1 MSKKSNPT
9 VIGAFVVGAV
19 VLLAVGAAMF
29 GGAEL
34 LAKRGIFVAYFTEDT
49 QGLRV
54 GSNVM
59 MNGVHIGFVSEMS
72 LLVDRDNF
80 ESETEVIIEFLP
92 ETVILTQNG
101 VPIEDRLIGQE
112 VSHQELVHV
121 GGLRATLQ
129 SESFVTGQLL
139 IDMRFR
145 PETTAVMRGGENAPY
160 PEIPTI
166 RSDIQEALANI
177 KSWMGDFGKKVDPE
191 ELADRLNGILR
202 GLDELVNSQDL
213 RDSLAGI
220 DAIINKEDT
229 QELTATLRV
238 TLEEFRSAAN
248 DAGSLI
254 RNADTKLET
263 VEMKLIGEKL
273 VATLDEAQGALAAA
287 KLQLRGETG
296 ESYQLGKTLM
306 EVERA
311 ARAMR
316 ELLDYLERNPE
327 ALLQGKE

>member
-59 MNGVHIGFVSEMS
+59 MNGVHIGFVSDMS

-101 VPIEDRLIGQE
+101 VPIGDRLTSE
-112 VSHQELVHV
+112 VSHDELIHV

-177 KSWMGDFGKKVDPE
+177 KSWMGDFGKKVNPE

-327 ALLQGKE
+327 ALLQGKD

>member
-19 VLLAVGAAMF
+19 LLLAIGAILF

-34 LAKRGIFVAYFTEDT
+34 LAKRNIFVAYFTEDT

-59 MNGVHIGFVSEMS
+59 MNGVHIGFVSNMA
-72 LLVDRDNF
+72 LLIDRDNF
-80 ESETEVIIEFLP
+80 ESETEVTMEILP
-92 ETVILTQNG
+92 ESWVLTHDG
-101 VPIEDRLIGQE
+101 VPIEDRQISEISHEELINR
-112 VSHQELVHV
+112 

-145 PETTAVMRGGENAPY
+145 PETAPVMRGGENAPY

-166 RSDIQEALANI
+166 RSDIKEALANI
-177 KSWMGDFGKKVDPE
+177 KNWMTDFGENVDPE
-191 ELADRLNGILR
+191 ELADRINGILR

-213 RDSLAGI
+213 RESLAGI

-229 QELTATLRV
+229 QELTATLQA
-238 TLEEFRSAAN
+238 TLKEFSSAAS

-254 RNADTKLET
+254 RNADTKLDT
-263 VEMKLIGEKL
+263 VELKPVIERL
-273 VATLDEAQGALAAA
+273 VATLDEAEATLAAA
-287 KLQLRGETG
+287 KFQLRGESVQ
-296 ESYQLGKTLM
+296 SYQLGTTLK
-306 EVERA
+306 EIEGA

-327 ALLQGKE
+327 AILQGKDQ

>member
-34 LAKRGIFVAYFTEDT
+34 LAKRDIYVLYFTEDT

-59 MNGVHIGFVSEMS
+59 MNGVHIGFVSNMT
-72 LLVDRDNF
+72 LLIDRDNF
-80 ESETEVIIEFLP
+80 ESQTEVTMEILP
-92 ETVILTQNG
+92 GSWVLTQDG
-101 VPIEDRLIGQE
+101 VPIGDSQASEISHDELINR
-112 VSHQELVHV
+112 

-145 PETTAVMRGGENAPY
+145 PETVAVMRGDEHAPH

-177 KSWMGDFGKKVDPE
+177 KNWMTDFGKKVDPE

-220 DAIINKEDT
+220 DAIINKQET
-229 QELTATLRV
+229 QELTTTLQA
-238 TLEEFRSAAN
+238 TLEEFRSAAS

-254 RNADTKLET
+254 RNADTKLDELELNLI
-263 VEMKLIGEKL
+263 VERL
-273 VATLDEAQGALAAA
+273 VSTLDEAEATLAAA
-287 KLQLRGETG
+287 KVMLRGE
-296 ESYQLGKTLM
+296 SVQFHQLGATLK

-311 ARAMR
+311 ARALR
-316 ELLDYLERNPE
+316 ELMDYLERNPE
-327 ALLQGKE
+327 ALLQGKD

>member
-19 VLLAVGAAMF
+19 LLLAIGAILF

-34 LAKRGIFVAYFTEDT
+34 LAKRNIFVAYFTEDT

-59 MNGVHIGFVSEMS
+59 MNGVHIGFVSGMA
-72 LLVDRDNF
+72 LLVDRDDF
-80 ESETEVIIEFLP
+80 ESKTEVTIEILP
-92 ETVILTQNG
+92 ESFTVTKDG
-101 VPIEDRLIGQE
+101 VKVGDATDSGVRYE
-112 VSHQELVHV
+112 ELVGK

-139 IDMRFR
+139 VEMRFR
-145 PETTAVMRGGENAPY
+145 PDTEPILRGGDHAPY

-166 RSDIQEALANI
+166 RSDIKEALANI
-177 KSWMGDFGKKVDPE
+177 KNWMTDFGENVDPE
-191 ELADRLNGILR
+191 ELADRINGILR

-213 RDSLAGI
+213 RESLAGI

-229 QELTATLRV
+229 QELTATLQA
-238 TLEEFRSAAN
+238 TLKEFSSAAS

-254 RNADTKLET
+254 RNADTKLDT
-263 VEMKLIGEKL
+263 VELKPVIERL
-273 VATLDEAQGALAAA
+273 VATLDEAEATLAAA
-287 KLQLRGETG
+287 KFQLRGESVQ
-296 ESYQLGKTLM
+296 SYQLGATLK
-306 EVERA
+306 EIEGA

-327 ALLQGKE
+327 ALLQGKDQ

>member
-9 VIGAFVVGAV
+9 VIGGFVVGAV
-19 VLLAVGAAMF
+19 LLLAVGAALF

-59 MNGVHIGFVSEMS
+59 MNGVHIGFVSDMA
-72 LLVDRDNF
+72 LLVDRDDF
-80 ESETEVIIEFLP
+80 ESLTEVIIEFLP
-92 ETVILTQNG
+92 ESLILTRDG
-101 VPIEDRLIGQE
+101 VPIGDPQTSEISHEELIKK
-112 VSHQELVHV
+112 

-145 PETTAVMRGGENAPY
+145 PQTAPVMRGGENAPY

-177 KSWMGDFGKKVDPE
+177 KNWMTNFGKKVDPE

-220 DAIINKEDT
+220 EAFINKEET
-229 QELTATLRV
+229 QELTATLQT
-238 TLEEFRSAAN
+238 TLEEFRSAAS

-254 RNADTKLET
+254 RNADTKLDTLEL
-263 VEMKLIGEKL
+263 KLIVERL
-273 VATLDEAQGALAAA
+273 VATLDEAQAALAAA
-287 KLQLRGETG
+287 NFQLRGESVQ
-296 ESYQLGKTLM
+296 SYQLGMTLK
-306 EVERA
+306 EVEGA

-327 ALLQGKE
+327 ALLQGKKK

>member
-1 MSKKSNPT
+1 MSNKSNPT

-19 VLLAVGAAMF
+19 LLLAVGAALF

-34 LAKRGIFVAYFTEDT
+34 LAKRSIFVAYFTEDT

-59 MNGVHIGFVSEMS
+59 MNGVHIGFVSDMA
-72 LLVDRDNF
+72 LLVDRDDF
-80 ESETEVIIEFLP
+80 ESLTEVIIEFLP
-92 ETVILTQNG
+92 ESLILTRDG
-101 VPIEDRLIGQE
+101 VPIGDPQTSEISHEELIKK
-112 VSHQELVHV
+112 

-145 PETTAVMRGGENAPY
+145 PETAPVMRGGENAPY

-177 KSWMGDFGKKVDPE
+177 KNWMTNFGKKVDPE

-220 DAIINKEDT
+220 EAIVNKEET
-229 QELTATLRV
+229 QELTATLQT
-238 TLEEFRSAAN
+238 TLEEFSSAAS

-254 RNADTKLET
+254 RNADTKLDA
-263 VEMKLIGEKL
+263 VDMKLIVEKL
-273 VATLDEAQGALAAA
+273 VATLDEAQATLAAA
-287 KLQLRGETG
+287 KVQLRGESAQT
-296 ESYQLGKTLM
+296 YQLGTTLK
-306 EVERA
+306 EIERA

-316 ELLDYLERNPE
+316 ELMDYLERNPE
-327 ALLQGKE
+327 ALLQGKD

>member
-19 VLLAVGAAMF
+19 LLLAVGAILF

-34 LAKRGIFVAYFTEDT
+34 LAKRTIFVAYFTEDT

-59 MNGVHIGFVSEMS
+59 MNGVHIGFVSSMA
-72 LLVDRDNF
+72 LLIDRDNY
-80 ESETEVIIEFLP
+80 ESETEVTMEILP
-92 ETVILTQNG
+92 ESWVLTQDG
-101 VPIEDRLIGQE
+101 VPIGDAQNSKVPYDEIINK
-112 VSHQELVHV
+112 

-139 IDMRFR
+139 VEMRFR
-145 PETTAVMRGGENAPY
+145 PDTEPILRGGDHAPY

-177 KSWMGDFGKKVDPE
+177 KNWMTDFGRKVDPE

-213 RDSLAGI
+213 RDSLAGLN
-220 DAIINKEDT
+220 AIINKEDT
-229 QELTATLRV
+229 QELTATLQAA
-238 TLEEFRSAAN
+238 LEDFSSAAN

-254 RNADTKLET
+254 RNADTKLDEL
-263 VEMKLIGEKL
+263 EMKLIVERL
-273 VATLDEAQGALAAA
+273 VSTLDEAEATLAAA
-287 KLQLRGETG
+287 KVQLRGE
-296 ESYQLGKTLM
+296 SVQFHQLGTTLK

-311 ARAMR
+311 ARALR

-327 ALLQGKE
+327 ALLQGKD

>member
-19 VLLAVGAAMF
+19 LLLAVGAALF

-34 LAKRGIFVAYFTEDT
+34 LAKRGIYVAYFTEDT

-59 MNGVHIGFVSEMS
+59 MNGVHIGFVSDMA
-72 LLVDRDNF
+72 LLVDRDDF
-80 ESETEVIIEFLP
+80 ESLTEVIIEFLP
-92 ETVILTQNG
+92 ESLILTRDG
-101 VPIEDRLIGQE
+101 VPIGDTQTSKISHEELINK
-112 VSHQELVHV
+112 

-145 PETTAVMRGGENAPY
+145 PETTPVMRGEHAPY

-177 KSWMGDFGKKVDPE
+177 KTWMTSFGKKIDPE
-191 ELADRLNGILR
+191 EFADRLNGILR

-220 DAIINKEDT
+220 EAIVNKEET
-229 QELTATLRV
+229 QELTATLQT
-238 TLEEFRSAAN
+238 TLEEFSSAAS

-254 RNADTKLET
+254 RNADTKLDA
-263 VEMKLIGEKL
+263 VDMKLIVEKL
-273 VATLDEAQGALAAA
+273 VATLDEAQATLAAA
-287 KLQLRGETG
+287 KVQLRGESAQT
-296 ESYQLGKTLM
+296 YQLGTTLK
-306 EVERA
+306 EIERA

-327 ALLQGKE
+327 ALLQGKD

>member
-19 VLLAVGAAMF
+19 LLLAIGAILF

-34 LAKRGIFVAYFTEDT
+34 LAKRNIFVAYFTEDT

-59 MNGVHIGFVSEMS
+59 MNGVHIGFVSNMA
-72 LLVDRDNF
+72 LLIDRDDF
-80 ESETEVIIEFLP
+80 ESETEVTMEILP
-92 ETVILTQNG
+92 ESWVLTHDG
-101 VPIEDRLIGQE
+101 VPIEDRQISEISHEELITR
-112 VSHQELVHV
+112 

-145 PETTAVMRGGENAPY
+145 PDTTPVMRGEHAPY

-166 RSDIQEALANI
+166 RSDIKEALANI
-177 KSWMGDFGKKVDPE
+177 KNWMTDFGKNVDPE

-213 RDSLAGI
+213 RESLAGI
-220 DAIINKEDT
+220 DAIINKEET
-229 QELTATLRV
+229 QELTATLQT
-238 TLEEFRSAAN
+238 TLEEFRSAAS

-254 RNADTKLET
+254 RNADTKLDT
-263 VEMKLIGEKL
+263 VEMKIIVERL

-287 KLQLRGETG
+287 KFQLRGESVQ
-296 ESYQLGKTLM
+296 SYQLGTTLK
-306 EVERA
+306 EVENA

-327 ALLQGKE
+327 AILQGKKQ

>member
-19 VLLAVGAAMF
+19 LLLAIGAILF

-34 LAKRGIFVAYFTEDT
+34 LAKRNIFVAYFTEDT

-59 MNGVHIGFVSEMS
+59 MNGVHIGFVSNMA
-72 LLVDRDNF
+72 LLIDRDNF
-80 ESETEVIIEFLP
+80 ESETEVTMEILP
-92 ETVILTQNG
+92 ESWVLTHDG
-101 VPIEDRLIGQE
+101 VPIEDRQISEISHEELINR
-112 VSHQELVHV
+112 

-145 PETTAVMRGGENAPY
+145 PETAPVMRGGENAPY

-166 RSDIQEALANI
+166 RSDIKEALANI
-177 KSWMGDFGKKVDPE
+177 KNWMTDFGENVDPE
-191 ELADRLNGILR
+191 ELADRINGILR

-213 RDSLAGI
+213 RESLAGI

-229 QELTATLRV
+229 QELTATLQA
-238 TLEEFRSAAN
+238 TLKEFSSAAS

-254 RNADTKLET
+254 RNADAKLDT
-263 VEMKLIGEKL
+263 VELKPAIDRL
-273 VATLDEAQGALAAA
+273 VATLDEAEATLAAA
-287 KLQLRGETG
+287 KFQLRGESVQ
-296 ESYQLGKTLM
+296 SYQLGTTLK
-306 EVERA
+306 EIEGA

-327 ALLQGKE
+327 ALLQGKDQ